1 MKKKVFYAVML
12 AMLGLLPCVAGNSLL
27 IHLSDGTE
35 IVCSLAKE
43 PQMLFGEKT
52 ITLTSLTGEVGQW
65 DFTNVESWEF
75 ADRMDQDEIDAIDK
89 LKADKPQIKIEEDRI
104 TIAGKNAKGAAV
116 YDTSGRLML
125 QVSGSK
131 FHVNRLTKG
140 TYLLKVGESCVKFSV
155 GR

>member
-52 ITLTSLTGEVGQW
+52 ITLTSLTGGVGQW

-104 TIAGKNAKGAAV
+104 TIAEKMPRV
-116 YDTSGRLML
+116 RLFMT
-125 QVSGSK
+125 QADA
-131 FHVNRLTKG
+131 
-140 TYLLKVGESCVKFSV
+140 
-155 GR
+155 